1 MSAVERLKRATPK
14 PVRAAAK
21 LAIET
26 MVTRPTSGVRLL
38 PDFLIIGA
46 QRCGTTSLYRYLA
59 QHPAV
64 GPVVIT
70 KGAHYFS
77 TNYAKGLDWYRS
89 FFPTRWRA
97 AYVRR
102 RAGAEMV
109 TGEASPYYVFHP
121 LAPERV
127 AVTLPDVRLVLMVRD
142 PIGRAYSHYRHM
154 IDRGL
159 ETLSFEDALDAEPRR
174 LAGQEE
180 RIVREPGYHSFDHQ
194 HHSYLARGRYIEQL
208 QRWDRFFRRERILVV
223 RSEDFFADPA
233 GAYASVLAFL
243 GLPAWT
249 PGRFP
254 PHNAG
259 RYDGMGPRTRDRL
272 REHFAEPNR
281 RLADRLG
288 RDLGWSS

>member
-1 MSAVERLKRATPK
+1 VSTVDRLKRATPK

-21 LAIET
+21 RAIET
-26 MVTRPTSGVRLL
+26 MVTRPTSGARLL

-77 TNYAKGLDWYRS
+77 TNYEKGVDWYRS

-102 RAGAEMV
+102 RSGTDMV

-127 AVTLPDVRLVLMVRD
+127 AATLPDVKLVLMVRD
-142 PIGRAYSHYRHM
+142 PVGRAYSHHRHM

-174 LAGQEE
+174 LAGQQE
-180 RIVREPGYHSFDHQ
+180 RIVREPGYLSFDHQ

-208 QRWDRFFRRERILVV
+208 ERWDRFFPRERILVV
-223 RSEDFFADPA
+223 RSEDFFTAPADV
-233 GAYASVLAFL
+233 YASVLAFL
-243 GLPAWT
+243 GLPVWT
-249 PGRFP
+249 PAAFP
-254 PHNAG
+254 AHNAG
-259 RYDGMGPRTRDRL
+259 SYDEMRTATRDRL
-272 REHFAEPNR
+272 REHFAEPNQ
-281 RLADRLG
+281 RLAARLG